1 MARNAAG
8 RQPDRSL
15 FATHA
20 DAILRAKMNR
30 FRSLTLA
37 AVIAT
42 LTGCGVTP
50 LLTVYRIDI
59 QQGNVIT
66 QEQLA
71 ALERG
76 MEKRKVQFILGTP
89 LLADTFNQDRWD
101 YYYSLDR
108 RGEERVHRVIS
119 VFFDGDRLVR
129 IGGDVEPA
137 LGPIVVDTRKDE
149 VVSVPDGYRD
159 EGLLASLT
167 PAFLSGKATKAE
179 PDETSAPDADASTGE
194 AEQQP
199 PLAITTEDERYLREL
214 MAGFGQ
220 DQQVEQVAG
229 RGDVEEASE
238 QDSEQTEDESIF
250 SRWARNLGLTDEPTQ
265 SSPPPAGPPREL
277 ELE

>member
-1 MARNAAG
+1 
-8 RQPDRSL
+8 
-15 FATHA
+15 
-20 DAILRAKMNR
+20 MNR
-30 FRSLTLA
+30 FHSLTLA

-76 MEKRKVQFILGTP
+76 MEKRKVRFILGTP

-108 RGEERVHRVIS
+108 RGEERVQRVIS

-137 LGPIVVDTRKDE
+137 LGPIAVDTRKDE

-167 PAFLSGKATKAE
+167 PAFLSGKAAKAR
-179 PDETSAPDADASTGE
+179 PDETSAPVADSDTGA
-194 AEQQP
+194 AERQAAP
-199 PLAITTEDERYLREL
+199 AITTEDERYLREL

-220 DQQVEQVAG
+220 DEQVAQVSG
-229 RGDVEEASE
+229 RGDVEGSSE
-238 QDSEQTEDESIF
+238 QNSEQTEDESIF
-250 SRWARNLGLTDEPTQ
+250 SRWAKNLGLTTDEPTQ
-265 SSPPPAGPPREL
+265 STPPPAGSPREL